1 MKAMKSIL
9 CGLLLSGVAVT
20 QLTAQEHD
28 FTLKLKPG
36 KEVPK
41 TAKVFVRYFVDQ
53 KLVLDSVVFNG
64 KAQNYK
70 GKINEASQVNLYYSP
85 DGASFFSRNRTKRL
99 DKIDLYVDKG
109 NTTVSFNASISEA
122 EIKGSA
128 IQTAFAHYRTAM
140 KTLDVQIEELMGRR
154 SALYSTKEQGQ
165 IELQKVNDALHQLQ
179 AEKAKAKEAYIRQ
192 NTKSYFSVLAL
203 KELAG
208 YDIDTDYIEPL
219 FQALS
224 AELQGSKEGQELA
237 SGISIAKR
245 VGIGKQAPLFT
256 QPDTEGNPIQLAD
269 FKGKYVLVDFWAS
282 WCGPC
287 RADNPNLVKAY
298 NTFKDK
304 NFTILGVSLDREGK
318 KQDWLNAIEKDGL
331 PWHHVSDLTGWK
343 SEVAA
348 MYGIKAIP
356 QNFLI
361 DPQGKIVAKNLHG
374 DSLEKKLKELL

>member
-9 CGLLLSGVAVT
+9 WGLLLSGVAVT

-140 KTLDVQIEELMGRR
+140 KTLDVQIEELMARR

-165 IELQKVNDALHQLQ
+165 TELQKVNDALDQLQ